1 MHQDYFNHIYKIYVP
16 IYDLNQGH
24 ISDNSAV
31 LIILTLPLK
40 LFVLFKCVFSLC
52 LRTFLLLNICAIK
65 IRSISYERG
74 ELKLF
79 LTTDIFALYY
89 GIFAIQFLVLSLEL
103 RRWNLWCK
111 YCGWLVWL
119 ICGLIMAD
127 MRKMTNMANI
137 NPHLNIMHPNVI
149 LHLP

>member
-1 MHQDYFNHIYKIYVP
+1 MAYLSLIAP

-52 LRTFLLLNICAIK
+52 LRTCLLLNICAIK

-79 LTTDIFALYY
+79 LTADIFALNY
-89 GIFAIQFLVLSLEL
+89 GIFTIKFLITCIFAPSPKSWAQEVKFVMQI
-103 RRWNLWCK
+103 LWVI
-111 YCGWLVWL
+111 G
-119 ICGLIMAD
+119 
-127 MRKMTNMANI
+127 MTNLRADNGWYEE
-137 NPHLNIMHPNVI
+137 NDKHGGT
-149 LHLP
+149 